1 MKMKQCLAI
10 TAILLLVVAFGITG
24 AIAQPMGQNEGM
36 HDDSPMGGGMMC
48 GKMGGGMMGGM
59 MQDGM
64 MNCGMMQ
71 DDSPMGGDM
80 MSEHHIRML
89 LMKLDLNDKQKE
101 QIDGIITRTKK
112 DMIKRKADLQ
122 IAKIDLKNI
131 LSKDPVDMKA
141 AESQIREIEAMKTAM
156 MLAHLNAV
164 EEGKSL
170 LTSEQRAKMKKI
182 MQMQMMG
189 GGMKDGGCSCDM
201 MKGGMT
207 KEREHH
213 DHENMM
219 MK

>member
-1 MKMKQCLAI
+1 MKQCLAI
-10 TAILLLVVAFGITG
+10 MTVLLLVVAFGITG
-24 AIAQPMGQNEGM
+24 AVAQPMGQNEGM
-36 HDDSPMGGGMMC
+36 QDDPPMGGGMMC
-48 GKMGGGMMGGM
+48 GKMGSGMMGGM
-59 MQDGM
+59 MHDGM
-64 MNCGMMQ
+64 MRGGRMEDEMM
-71 DDSPMGGDM
+71 DGEM
-80 MSEHHIRML
+80 MSEHHIRMI
-89 LMKLDLNDKQKE
+89 LMQLGLNDKQKE

-182 MQMQMMG
+182 MQMQMMD

-207 KEREHH
+207 KEMEHH